1 MFFFGKSYEYQ
12 GKRARIAPIMFQVL
26 SILQEKG
33 SLTGYAITKELN
45 SRFQDLWKASFG
57 TVVPLLKRLE
67 DDGLVTKESISVGNC
82 IGQSYSIT
90 EKGICALQPTPSE
103 SKKELNLL
111 TKYIQR
117 ISLLNAIFSIV

>member
-57 TVVPLLKRLE
+57 TVVPLLKR
-67 DDGLVTKESISVGNC
+67 
-82 IGQSYSIT
+82 
-90 EKGICALQPTPSE
+90 A
-103 SKKELNLL
+103 
-111 TKYIQR
+111 
-117 ISLLNAIFSIV
+117 